1 MRFLNKLVVF
11 FLFPCFNDEFFNSKI
26 NTKIGEREIPFNELS
41 FENFDLDK
49 DILIVG
55 DLFTGEEGK
64 YSILGKDKT
73 F

>member
-11 FLFPCFNDEFFNSKI
+11 SLFPYFNDEFFNSRI
-26 NTKIGEREIPFNELS
+26 NTEIGEREIPFNELS

-55 DLFTGEEGK
+55 DLLTDEEGK
-64 YSILGKDKT
+64 YNILRKDKT